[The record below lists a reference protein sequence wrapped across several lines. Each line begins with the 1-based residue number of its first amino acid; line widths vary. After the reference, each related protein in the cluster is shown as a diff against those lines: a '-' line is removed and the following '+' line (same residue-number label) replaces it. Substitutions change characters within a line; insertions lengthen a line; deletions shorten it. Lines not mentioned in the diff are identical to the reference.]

1 VKTRGGLVNF
11 ISRNITYLT
20 DELHHL
26 PMASVNLGSPGGL
39 ESGNQEKKRG
49 EINARIS
56 FFFIRIASK
65 GNIH

>member
-1 VKTRGGLVNF
+1 
-11 ISRNITYLT
+11 LT

-56 FFFIRIASK
+56 FFFYKNCFKR
-65 GNIH
+65 